1 MVSHMKTTVEIP
13 DDLLDE
19 AKAVARREKA
29 TLRSLIEEGLRW
41 VVARRKKGTERFV
54 LKDAAVG
61 GKGVRPGVTEG
72 DWEPLRETIYR
83 GRGS

>member
-1 MVSHMKTTVEIP
+1 MKTTVEIP

-19 AKAVARREKA
+19 ARAVACRERA

-41 VVARRKKGTERFV
+41 VVSRRKSPGERFV
-54 LKDAAVG
+54 LKDAAVS
-61 GKGVRPGVTEG
+61 GKGVRAGMTEG
-72 DWEPLRETIYR
+72 DWEPLRDEIYR